1 MIATRRWC
9 MSRSCGMHSSLRRA
23 DGQRNA
29 QSSLSALTGQCGV
42 QHSAQVLDFHWKR
55 HLDRHCS
62 LLVLQLIQTVSHHP
76 PGQKWKQFSYQV
88 GSLFDSIVSP
98 WVTFGGLEMQFSGLQ
113 TDVGTQIALWPSSQ
127 EINLPLW
134 IHFGIQNT
142 STKVTRTSC
151 KGVQKWF
158 QRKPTFREPNNE
170 ILLFIHY
177 T

>member
-1 MIATRRWC
+1 

-29 QSSLSALTGQCGV
+29 QSSLSALKGQCGV
-42 QHSAQVLDFHWKR
+42 HHSATVLDIHWKR

-62 LLVLQLIQTVSHHP
+62 LLVLQLIQTVSHRP

-113 TDVGTQIALWPSSQ
+113 TDDMLAPKLHYDPPAKKSIYPCGSILGS
-127 EINLPLW
+127 
-134 IHFGIQNT
+134 
-142 STKVTRTSC
+142 RTPA
-151 KGVQKWF
+151 QK
-158 QRKPTFREPNNE
+158 
-170 ILLFIHY
+170 
-177 T
+177 